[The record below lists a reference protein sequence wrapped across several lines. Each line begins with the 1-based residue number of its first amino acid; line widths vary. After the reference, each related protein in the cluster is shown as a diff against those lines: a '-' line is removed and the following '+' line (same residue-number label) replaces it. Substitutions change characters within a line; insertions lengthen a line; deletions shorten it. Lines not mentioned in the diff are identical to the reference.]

1 MDLRLVNQQTNY
13 EEFKNTVREDVW
25 PNVSH
30 CKSKLNTHTSNVL
43 CYLIAKQV

>member
-30 CKSKLNTHTSNVL
+30 CKLNVKLEPH
-43 CYLIAKQV
+43 K